1 MAPYAALLQLSLLG
15 IAGHVSAAAI
25 DSRSL
30 TPYAPVSASCPSTPL
45 VRTANSLGSGEAA
58 YIAARKPQADTA
70 LAAWLQKTDSAF
82 GNTNLPTIGLV
93 LSGGGYRALLSGAGL
108 IQGLDA
114 RDSDL
119 STSGLYQALTYET
132 SLSGG
137 AWFSTSWT
145 GLNWPTVSYLRDN
158 LWSEAFADSLLVPAR
173 LLTALAY
180 ADIVKDIVDKA
191 KAGFQPTLIDVWGRL
206 LSYQL
211 LSTNSQDIPTDGDVT
226 KTFSSVVTSSNFTSH
241 AVPFPIITARG
252 VNNFDGE
259 CVPLSNGTQYEF
271 TPYEFGSWDSNI
283 NAFTQTAY
291 LGSKLTNGVPTTSGQ
306 CVKNYDNIGY
316 VAGTSSAL
324 FNQLVPSCGT
334 APAAV
339 NNTQSLV
346 QTLEAIVLNAHSPIE
361 RDLWAAYPNPF
372 YKYPASTL
380 TNAQTEIELADGGE
394 GNSAMPFWPL
404 IQPERNVDVIIAA
417 DNGADTSDQFPSGT
431 AIVGAY
437 EQAQAQNL
445 TRMPFVPT
453 LDVFLS
459 AGLNKHAVFFGCD
472 TPDTATIVYLP
483 NNNYTYASNIPTV
496 IIQTSEA
503 QTAGIIANGNA
514 IATQDG
520 DAQWPVCL
528 GCAIMKKTG
537 AALPDACTAC
547 FDKYCYSQ

>member
-1 MAPYAALLQLSLLG
+1 M
-15 IAGHVSAAAI
+15 
-25 DSRSL
+25 
-30 TPYAPVSASCPSTPL
+30 
-45 VRTANSLGSGEAA
+45 
-58 YIAARKPQADTA
+58 
-70 LAAWLQKTDSAF
+70 
-82 GNTNLPTIGLV
+82 
-93 LSGGGYRALLSGAGL
+93 
-108 IQGLDA
+108 
-114 RDSDL
+114 
-119 STSGLYQALTYET
+119 
-132 SLSGG
+132 
-137 AWFSTSWT
+137 
-145 GLNWPTVSYLRDN
+145 
-158 LWSEAFADSLLVPAR
+158 
-173 LLTALAY
+173 
-180 ADIVKDIVDKA
+180 
-191 KAGFQPTLIDVWGRL
+191 
-206 LSYQL
+206 
-211 LSTNSQDIPTDGDVT
+211 
-226 KTFSSVVTSSNFTSH
+226 
-241 AVPFPIITARG
+241 
-252 VNNFDGE
+252 
-259 CVPLSNGTQYEF
+259 
-271 TPYEFGSWDSNI
+271 
-283 NAFTQTAY
+283 
-291 LGSKLTNGVPTTSGQ
+291 
-306 CVKNYDNIGY
+306 
-316 VAGTSSAL
+316 

-346 QTLEAIVLNAHSPIE
+346 QTLEAIVLNAHSPVE

-459 AGLNKHAVFFGCD
+459 AGLNKHAVFFGCN

-496 IIQTSEA
+496 IIETSEA